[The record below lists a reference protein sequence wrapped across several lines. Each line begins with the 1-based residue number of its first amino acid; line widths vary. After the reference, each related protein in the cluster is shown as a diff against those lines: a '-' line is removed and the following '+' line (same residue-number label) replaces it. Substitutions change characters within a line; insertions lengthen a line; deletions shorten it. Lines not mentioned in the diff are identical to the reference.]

1 MRHESEA
8 RLQALLSS
16 LDDLVF
22 ELDHEGT
29 YLGIWTADDALLAA
43 PRDEMFGRSLRE
55 NVGDDIGVQLTRIV
69 GQVLETGRSET
80 CEYCL
85 RSRPALGGSRAGSPL
100 SRRRRALPGGSASWS
115 GT

>member
-1 MRHESEA
+1 MTEIGTTRRATDVRHESEA

-43 PRDEMFGRSLRE
+43 PRGRD
-55 NVGDDIGVQLTRIV
+55 VGPEPT
-69 GQVLETGRSET
+69 
-80 CEYCL
+80 
-85 RSRPALGGSRAGSPL
+85 
-100 SRRRRALPGGSASWS
+100 
-115 GT
+115 